1 MFGWVSYIYCKLIKC
16 ILFLV
21 GNSLESEFSF
31 IPLMTEL
38 HLRIND
44 INLLRQELLSMS
56 TNINLLE
63 VFANTMMSPS
73 ELMLLVSILYTEIKS
88 MPVYYQL
95 MNDAKQLEYRDLV
108 NRTTE
113 DDVRRIFEDELEAC
127 TSTLRRCTAVE

>member
-1 MFGWVSYIYCKLIKC
+1 
-16 ILFLV
+16 
-21 GNSLESEFSF
+21 
-31 IPLMTEL
+31 MTEL